1 MMLKLLSPVTLQ
13 WWNKALSLGCLVF
26 LLQACTNDLDEVKAI
41 TRSYDVSKD
50 VGQKVKIIY
59 SDSALVKLTIEAPV
73 IERYNDLTD
82 PKDVFPKGILI
93 TFLDINRKP
102 ESWLT
107 ADEAIREPKKR
118 KMTVRGNVRFYNTAE
133 DKLQTS
139 ELIWD
144 ENLKKIYTE
153 KFIRITRPLM
163 GDTIYG
169 IGFETDQNF
178 KRIEIKQKIKGKLA
192 GGEFIPD

>member
-1 MMLKLLSPVTLQ
+1 MTLQ
-13 WWNKALSLGCLVF
+13 WLNKIPFFIGCALIFQS
-26 LLQACTNDLDEVKAI
+26 CTNDLDEVKAI
-41 TRSYDVSKD
+41 TQTYDVSKD
-50 VGQKVKIIY
+50 VGEKVKIIY

-73 IERYNDLTD
+73 IERYNDIND

-107 ADEAIREPKKR
+107 AEEAIREPKKR

-153 KFIRITRPLM
+153 KFIRITRPVM

>member
-1 MMLKLLSPVTLQ
+1 
-13 WWNKALSLGCLVF
+13 
-26 LLQACTNDLDEVKAI
+26 
-41 TRSYDVSKD
+41 
-50 VGQKVKIIY
+50 
-59 SDSALVKLTIEAPV
+59 
-73 IERYNDLTD
+73 
-82 PKDVFPKGILI
+82 
-93 TFLDINRKP
+93 
-102 ESWLT
+102 
-107 ADEAIREPKKR
+107 
-118 KMTVRGNVRFYNTAE
+118 MTVRGNVRFYNSVE

-153 KFIRITRPLM
+153 KFIRITRPVM